1 VLARY
6 FYYLKWGFQKLVL
19 KEKVPLNSSIILTD
33 ECNLDCKHCIVSN
46 LGYAP
51 RSLGEVEK
59 DLRVLYETGARV
71 LVITGG
77 EPFIWQD
84 QDGNTVENV
93 VVTAKSM
100 GFFRVVI
107 CTNGTHSLESSADY
121 LWVSLDGS
129 EDEHNFIRSSIY
141 SRVVENIINSSHKGI
156 HVNFTIS
163 SNNAGSFPV
172 AAEKI
177 LATPNVKGIL
187 FHLYMKYLGGSESLV
202 LEGEERQEAMRKL
215 LRFKIRHPLAVFNT
229 FSGIEALIKDNWE
242 RNTYASVTINRGVLS
257 ECCCRTGIYDVEV
270 CRKCGCTPAVETW
283 VLQELKPSAIIEN
296 LRYL

>member
-1 VLARY
+1 VR
-6 FYYLKWGFQKLVL
+6 
-19 KEKVPLNSSIILTD
+19 KEKIPLNSSIILTD

-51 RSLGEVEK
+51 RSLCEVEK
-59 DLRVLYETGARV
+59 DIRVLYETGARV

-84 QDGNTVENV
+84 QDGNTVEDV

-187 FHLYMKYLGGSESLV
+187 FHLYTKYLGGSESLV

-283 VLQELKPSAIIEN
+283 VLQALKPSAILEN